1 MKFLKDIPYTVL
13 IPVALLMGLAPFK
26 PEPHLLE
33 KVRFLF
39 SGTLTR
45 PVDISDLL
53 MHGAPV
59 VLLLVKFADEI
70 IGRRGR

>member
-1 MKFLKDIPYTVL
+1 MKFLKDIPYTIL
-13 IPVALLMGLAPFK
+13 IPIALLMGLAPFK

-45 PVDISDLL
+45 PVDIFDLL

-59 VLLLVKFADEI
+59 LLLAVKI
-70 IGRRGR
+70 IVERKRT